1 MSSVADRSMAAASPE
16 LRHVAMLPFMAKGH
30 AMPLLHLT
38 RLLLARGLASKVTF
52 FTTPRDAPFIRA
64 SLAGAG
70 AAAVVELPFPTDDGL
85 NDGAA
90 PPQSMDDELAS
101 PSQLADVVAASAALR
116 PAFAAAFARLEP
128 RPDVLV
134 HDGFL
139 PWAERAAADAGGVPR
154 LVSYGMSAF
163 ATYVAGAVT
172 AHKPHARVGSPSE
185 PFEVDGLAGLRL
197 TRADLNPP
205 FDEPEPTGP
214 LWDLVCKTK
223 ASMDSS
229 EGIIVNS
236 FVELEALCFDGWS
249 RMSPVKLWPVGPLC
263 LAFEPGR
270 NMDRDISDWL
280 DSRLAMNRPVLYV
293 AFGSQAELSWTQ
305 LEEIALGLDQ
315 SGLDF
320 LWVVRSK
327 WFDSDDRFENRFGDK
342 GKVYQGFI
350 DQFGVLSHKSIKGFF
365 SHCGWNS
372 VLESISMGVPILAF
386 PMTAEQKLNA
396 KFVVDVLRVGLRVW
410 PKKREDDMEN
420 GLVAREEVQVMVRE
434 LIFGEEGKRVST
446 RVSELAVLSKKAM
459 EIGGSSYTKL
469 EEMVHEISELTR
481 DKSM

>member
-1 MSSVADRSMAAASPE
+1 
-16 LRHVAMLPFMAKGH
+16 
-30 AMPLLHLT
+30 
-38 RLLLARGLASKVTF
+38 
-52 FTTPRDAPFIRA
+52 
-64 SLAGAG
+64 
-70 AAAVVELPFPTDDGL
+70 
-85 NDGAA
+85 
-90 PPQSMDDELAS
+90 
-101 PSQLADVVAASAALR
+101 
-116 PAFAAAFARLEP
+116 
-128 RPDVLV
+128 
-134 HDGFL
+134 
-139 PWAERAAADAGGVPR
+139 
-154 LVSYGMSAF
+154 MSAF

-280 DSRLAMNRPVLYV
+280 DSRLAMNRPVLYI

-386 PMTAEQKLNA
+386 PMAAEQKLNA

-410 PKKREDDMEN
+410 PKKRKDDMEN